1 MNDVFKGVIT
11 KILTIVIIV
20 AALFGGGYY
29 LVKHVIFKPKVEN
42 ETSINITE
50 VLEERL
56 EEVAELNTAD
66 YICTY
71 VQEFK
76 DQKKINDW
84 KIPFTSK
91 SFTISY
97 EGTVKAG
104 IKDLTKAQINSK
116 DDKTVVVSLPK
127 VEITGK
133 EIDKDSLKIYD
144 ESHNVLNQISVE
156 DVNEAQKNLEDEMV
170 KRAEDYGLL
179 DNAQKNAEKILAS
192 MLKGSAGDYTVEIQW
207 QE

>member
-1 MNDVFKGVIT
+1 MKDVFKGVIT
-11 KILTIVIIV
+11 KILTIVIIA

-29 LVKHVIFKPKVEN
+29 LVNHVIFKPKVEN

-84 KIPFTSK
+84 KVPFTSK

-104 IKDLTKAQINSK
+104 IKDLTKAQINSI

-170 KRAEDYGLL
+170 RRAEDYGLL

-192 MLKGSAGDYTVEIQW
+192 MLKGSADDYTVEIQW